1 MARDLELV
9 SPGARAAR
17 VALGLYGALIY
28 VFLFAPI
35 VLLVL
40 FSFNANRYGTFP
52 ITGWTLEWYRTAL
65 GDYQIH
71 DALATTL
78 RVAAEVTAISTFVG
92 TAAAFPLVRSRLPF
106 RNGIRIAFVLPIMIP
121 GLLIGVSLL
130 VLFTGTLHVQLSP
143 QTAVIGQSVYT
154 TPFVILLVAA
164 RLQGFDRD
172 LERAASD
179 LGANAFARL
188 RFIVLPLILPAIVAG
203 ALFAFTLSLDEFI
216 ITYFL
221 IGGHNT
227 LPIYIYTQVKF
238 GITPEVNAVAAML
251 LGASLAILALAF
263 ALPQL
268 LRLGAAGG
276 ALRACPS
283 TDPAESRASAFVSPL
298 RRSRGALREPMIDR
312 PGLGPPVP
320 SAPRR

>member
-1 MARDLELV
+1 MARDVEVL
-9 SPGARAAR
+9 SRRGR
-17 VALGLYGALIY
+17 VARTLLSVYGVAIY

-52 ITGWTLEWYRTAL
+52 ITGWTLKWYREAFN
-65 GDYQIH
+65 DYQVH
-71 DALATTL
+71 DAVSTTL
-78 RVAAEVTAISTFVG
+78 KVALQVTVLSTIAG

-106 RNGIRIAFVLPIMIP
+106 REGFRIVFILPIMIP

-130 VLFTGTLHVQLSP
+130 VLFTSTFHWQLSP
-143 QTAVIGQSVYT
+143 ETAVIGQAVYT

-164 RLQGFDRD
+164 RLQGFDAT

-179 LGANAFARL
+179 LGANTYQRL
-188 RFIVLPLILPAIVAG
+188 RRVVLPLILPAILAG

-227 LPIYIYTQVKF
+227 LPIFIYTQVKF
-238 GITPEVNAVAAML
+238 GITPEVNAVATML
-251 LGASLAILALAF
+251 LAGSLLLLAVAF
-263 ALPQL
+263 TLPQL
-268 LRLGAAGG
+268 VRRTRR
-276 ALRACPS
+276 ALRA
-283 TDPAESRASAFVSPL
+283 RAA
-298 RRSRGALREPMIDR
+298 
-312 PGLGPPVP
+312 
-320 SAPRR
+320 

>member
-1 MARDLELV
+1 MAREVEVL
-9 SPGARAAR
+9 SARAR
-17 VALGLYGALIY
+17 VARWLLSGYALAIY

-52 ITGWTLEWYRTAL
+52 ITGWTLDWYRQAFSDYQVHDAVSTTLKVGLQVTAL
-65 GDYQIH
+65 
-71 DALATTL
+71 
-78 RVAAEVTAISTFVG
+78 STVVG

-106 RNGIRIAFVLPIMIP
+106 REGIRIVFILPIMIP

-130 VLFTGTLHVQLSP
+130 VLFTSTFHWKLSP
-143 QTAVIGQSVYT
+143 ETAVLGQSVYT

-164 RLQGFDRD
+164 RLQAFDRA
-172 LERAASD
+172 LERAAAD
-179 LGANAFARL
+179 LGANTFQRL
-188 RFIVLPLILPAIVAG
+188 RRVVLPLILPAVIAG

-227 LPIYIYTQVKF
+227 LPIFIYTQVKF
-238 GITPEVNAVAAML
+238 GITPEVNAVASLLLAGSLLL
-251 LGASLAILALAF
+251 LGIAF

-268 LRLGAAGG
+268 VRLARRAV
-276 ALRACPS
+276 LRAR
-283 TDPAESRASAFVSPL
+283 TA
-298 RRSRGALREPMIDR
+298 
-312 PGLGPPVP
+312 
-320 SAPRR
+320 